1 MSTLVGAVFLDI
13 EKAFGRVWHNG
24 LRYELLHM
32 NAPALL
38 LRWISSF
45 LRDTTVKVRIFGYTS
60 REIAI
65 NYGVPQGSPISPLLF
80 LLYLSKLPKLVPNTR
95 RSLFADDFMIYA
107 ESSTADSHLIQ
118 SNLQTSLDKL
128 AVFNADHRIILSC
141 TKSVR
146 VLFERRKSKKLKP
159 QDVSYNGQVIP
170 DSTFLG
176 ITFDSHTLA
185 NIARHR
191 LLKMNSIFTS
201 TYGPSTSTLTRLYKS
216 YIRSLFDYG
225 APATCVASP
234 HVQRIGEGVQTH
246 FITRALSIP
255 CFIHNDRKR
264 QHAYLPPIHDRNLYL
279 AKRWYRRA
287 MLHNSGV
294 QHYVDNHTHER
305 NHTGSRNIP
314 LELIRT

>member
-1 MSTLVGAVFLDI
+1 M
-13 EKAFGRVWHNG
+13 
-24 LRYELLHM
+24 
-32 NAPALL
+32 
-38 LRWISSF
+38 
-45 LRDTTVKVRIFGYTS
+45 
-60 REIAI
+60 EIAI
-65 NYGVPQGSPISPLLF
+65 NYGVPQGNPISPLLF
-80 LLYLSKLPKLVPNTR
+80 LLYLSKLLKLVPNTG

-107 ESSTADSHLIQ
+107 ESSIADSHFIQ

-128 AVFNADHRIILSC
+128 TVFNADHRIILSC

-146 VLFERRKSKKLKP
+146 VLFERRKSKNLKP
-159 QDVSYNGQVIP
+159 QDISYIGQVIP
-170 DSTFLG
+170 ASTSVKFLG
-176 ITFDSHTLA
+176 ITFDSAFTYHTLA

-201 TYGPSTSTLTRLYKS
+201 TYGPSASTLIRLYKS
-216 YIRSLFDYG
+216 YIRSLFDYC

-234 HVQRIGEGVQTH
+234 HVQLILEGVQTH
-246 FITRALSIP
+246 FITQALSIP

-294 QHYVDNHTHER
+294 QDYVDNHTHNER
-305 NHTGSRNIP
+305 THTSNHNTP
-314 LELIRT
+314 LELIRN